1 VREISADEFIDC
13 PSKALMS
20 ILEENT
26 AFEELGIHVTEM
38 SCTDPDY
45 EAAAD
50 EAGEQFEA
58 DESPEVPARAHA
70 EDEEAELDE

>member
-1 VREISADEFIDC
+1 
-13 PSKALMS
+13 
-20 ILEENT
+20 
-26 AFEELGIHVTEM
+26 VTEM